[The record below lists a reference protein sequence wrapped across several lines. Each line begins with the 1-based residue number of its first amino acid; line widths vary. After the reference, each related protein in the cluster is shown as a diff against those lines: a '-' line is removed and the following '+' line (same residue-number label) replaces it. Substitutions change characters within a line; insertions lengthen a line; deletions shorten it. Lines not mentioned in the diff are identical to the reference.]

1 MRIHNIHGNLCL
13 ICVTINIQPNL
24 SSLALQTN
32 TGDEIGECRDS
43 SDDESDNGRKN
54 LSNNARKSKGS
65 KEAGIYVPPKLSA
78 VHYDDGDSKA
88 ERNRK
93 QIERVRKRTLK

>member
-1 MRIHNIHGNLCL
+1 MNLL
-13 ICVTINIQPNL
+13 T
-24 SSLALQTN
+24 SQTN
-32 TGDEIGECRDS
+32 AGDDIGQSGDS
-43 SDDESDNGRKN
+43 SGDESDNEVKN

-65 KEAGIYVPPKLSA
+65 KEVYVPPKLSA

-93 QIERVRKRTLK
+93 KVERVRKSTLK

>member
-1 MRIHNIHGNLCL
+1 MN
-13 ICVTINIQPNL
+13 
-24 SSLALQTN
+24 SLTSQTN
-32 TGDEIGECRDS
+32 ADDDIGESGDS
-43 SDDESDNGRKN
+43 SDDESDNEMKN
-54 LSNNARKSKGS
+54 LSNNVRKSKGS